1 MAPKSEGGPQVPPWS
16 TRGLFLTG
24 LHLGGKPFNPLA
36 LSLWRGFWKGG
47 EPQGGD
53 PGRTVAAQAVP
64 SFGAGGGASCPSC
77 PCLWV
82 LSPRSP
88 SSLGLPQGSPLPAP
102 PKPFPVLC
110 LGTPSGGLFLKPL
123 HSVSSRAG
131 SSPRGHWTL
140 SVRGGCWWPRRPGH
154 HSLGCPD
161 AGSGYPLFPPGGSSV
176 N

>member
-1 MAPKSEGGPQVPPWS
+1 M
-16 TRGLFLTG
+16 
-24 LHLGGKPFNPLA
+24 
-36 LSLWRGFWKGG
+36 
-47 EPQGGD
+47 GGD
-53 PGRTVAAQAVP
+53 PGRTVTAQAVP
-64 SFGAGGGASCPSC
+64 SFGAGMGAPPVPPAPDSA
-77 PCLWV
+77 

-102 PKPFPVLC
+102 PKPFLVLC
-110 LGTPSGGLFLKPL
+110 LGTPSRGLFLKPL

-131 SSPRGHWTL
+131 SSPGGHWTL
-140 SVRGGCWWPRRPGH
+140 SVGGGCRWPRRPGH